1 MTITS
6 KQREYHNFFQ
16 LPPEEGKIKMSNT
29 KARFDLAGWLRPNSM
44 NNAYKMLDDNFS
56 VTSVTSV
63 NSYLDDHHPNDQSME
78 LNVQRS
84 IDTTYSLDKILKS
97 KSLDVNQ
104 HLYLPKKD
112 VSIDEWRFQ
121 GKQSETI

>member
-1 MTITS
+1 MTVTS
-6 KQREYHNFFQ
+6 KQREYHDFFQ
-16 LPPEEGKIKMSNT
+16 LPEEGKIKMSNT
-29 KARFDLAGWLRPNSM
+29 KARFDLAGWLRANSM
-44 NNAYKMLDDNFS
+44 NKAYKMLDDNFS

-63 NSYLDDHHPNDQSME
+63 NSYLDDHHPNDHQSME
-78 LNVQRS
+78 LSVQRS
-84 IDTTYSLDKILKS
+84 IDATYSLDKVLKRN
-97 KSLDVNQ
+97 SLDENQ